1 MNEED
6 LASDRERIARED
18 ALRKRKPNGPE
29 STGFCLNCNARL
41 AGGRRWCDPEC
52 REDWELRDKFGV

>member
-29 STGFCLNCNARL
+29 STGFCLNCNTRL
-41 AGGRRWCDPEC
+41 TGGRRWCDPEC